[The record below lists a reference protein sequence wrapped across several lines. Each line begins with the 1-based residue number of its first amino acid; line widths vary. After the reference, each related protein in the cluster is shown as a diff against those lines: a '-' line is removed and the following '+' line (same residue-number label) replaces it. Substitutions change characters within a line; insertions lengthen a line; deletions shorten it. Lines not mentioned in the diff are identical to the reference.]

1 MKASLVKRAD
11 EPRPVPIAKRS
22 VEEVLLERM
31 REGDRSAFD
40 ALFER
45 SFARVWALTAHAG
58 VDVEAQREIISE
70 VLTALF
76 DVLAVGGEEGLGLD
90 PTALALTQRALA
102 RRGVTFSRGAPRRAR
117 RVR

>member
-1 MKASLVKRAD
+1 MKTSLVRRA
-11 EPRPVPIAKRS
+11 ESRPPARVAKRS
-22 VEEVLLERM
+22 VEEVLLERL
-31 REGDRSAFD
+31 REGDRKAFD

-58 VDVEAQREIISE
+58 VDLEVQREIISE

-76 DVLAVGGEEGLGLD
+76 DVLAVGADEGVGLD

-102 RRGVTFSRGAPRRAR
+102 RRGVAF
-117 RVR
+117 